1 MKIRLF
7 HVLEISSGAIGVE
20 TVSDETENLAKTLQ
34 TLSKVPPTHPNG

>member
-20 TVSDETENLAKTLQ
+20 TVSVETENLAKTYRRCP
-34 TLSKVPPTHPNG
+34 KFP